1 MSIEYERIELPME
14 YFKRLEKIA
23 SKNRISPDTL
33 LEKLV
38 SFSLVKLEKGENPN
52 FLGVKIEEILNS

>member
-1 MSIEYERIELPME
+1 MSIEYEMIDLPME
-14 YFKRLEKIA
+14 YFKRLEEIA

-38 SFSLVKLEKGENPN
+38 SFSLVKLEKGEVPD
-52 FLGVKIEEILNS
+52 FVGVKIEEILNS